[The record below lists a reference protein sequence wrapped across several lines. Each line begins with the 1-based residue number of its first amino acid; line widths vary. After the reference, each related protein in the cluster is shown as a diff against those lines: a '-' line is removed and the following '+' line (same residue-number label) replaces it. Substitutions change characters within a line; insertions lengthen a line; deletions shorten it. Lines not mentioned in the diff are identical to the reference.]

1 MPGCVKIKRQIA
13 AATRTAVITIEII
26 SMLVT
31 SNIKAGE
38 VRTPRVLKVK
48 LEMQEIIEEKNRFIP
63 RAAIN

>member
-1 MPGCVKIKRQIA
+1 MPGWVKIKRQIA

-31 SNIKAGE
+31 SNIKIGE
-38 VRTPRVLKVK
+38 VRTPLVLKVK
-48 LEMQEIIEEKNRFIP
+48 LEIQEMMEEKNRFIP